1 MYSKQT
7 LIQGMDVRTFNFSH
21 QELYL
26 IGFTDLQEYRQYLF
40 IPFLVIFAFTLFA
53 NSIIML
59 VIVKESKLHAPMYIL
74 IGFMAALGFIQPIF
88 LVPRM
93 LISFLFGRNMIYK
106 DECLVQTFC
115 LHMAGCFQTSIL
127 VLMAVDRFF
136 AIIFPLQYHDYVNVK
151 TSIIFCLSFFFR
163 NLLCVASMVGLIGPL
178 YFCKSNVIYHCVCE
192 HTSVVNTACGDV
204 SKNHMAGTIAFII
217 VSCDCAVVICSYIV
231 IFVIISRSPSG
242 ESRQKAILTCSTHL
256 MVIALAFFCVLVA
269 FVGYRVP
276 TIPRDI
282 RVLSTL
288 SYHLIPNCFNPVIY
302 GIRTKEIRV
311 QVVKYLSNKV
321 ESY

>member
-1 MYSKQT
+1 
-7 LIQGMDVRTFNFSH
+7 MDDKTFNFSH
-21 QELYL
+21 KELYL
-26 IGFTDLQEYRQYLF
+26 IGFTDLQEYRPYLF
-40 IPFLVIFAFTLFA
+40 IPFLIIFAFTLFA
-53 NSIIML
+53 NSVIML

-74 IGFMAALGFIQPIF
+74 IGFIAALGFIQPII

-93 LISFLFGRNMIYK
+93 IISFLFGRNMIYK

-115 LHMAGCFQTSIL
+115 LHMAAFFQSTIL
-127 VLMAVDRFF
+127 ALMAVDRFF
-136 AIIFPLQYHDYVNVK
+136 AIVFPLQYHDYVNFK
-151 TSIIFCLSFFFR
+151 TSLILSLLFFFR
-163 NLLCVASMVGLIGPL
+163 NLLCVVSMVSLIGPL
-178 YFCKSNVIYHCVCE
+178 HFCKSNVIYHCVCE
-192 HTSVVNTACGDV
+192 HTSVVNAACGDV
-204 SKNHMAGTIAFII
+204 SKNHMAGTIAFIL
-217 VSCDCAVVICSYIV
+217 VSCDCAFVICSYIV
-231 IFVIISRSPSG
+231 IFVIIFRSPSD

-256 MVIALAFFCVLVA
+256 MAIAVAFFCVVVA

-311 QVVKYLSNKV
+311 QVVKYLSYNKV